1 VSQLKKRKD
10 YLVDDGRE
18 PDVYSAFAVPL
29 VTSAVYV
36 RAKSKENIIQACQNI
51 YSAWATLRNIVLVP
65 EEECE
70 ALMKEPKMFIPED
83 WVKFRKGK
91 YKGDVA
97 LVTELD
103 ADNRTCKAFYIPR
116 LNLDGKRKTNPRGG
130 RPQQALFDPVVAR
143 SAGEGGR
150 ISVVDNQRKIYRYR
164 NQTYTSGLI
173 TEDALSLNKVIQAPV
188 TPTYEE
194 FITFQKTGILDFG
207 QYDRTLRNL
216 EAHSLKV
223 GTKVT
228 VIVGQQMGLQGTVK
242 ELVDQ
247 DAIRIEF
254 SSDTQATSLD
264 VVVPNK
270 YVKIS
275 DYEMGDS
282 VVVIRGDKMGLKG
295 LVVEVTKGCVII
307 YDGNSK
313 ETVGL
318 SVKLEAKLTK
328 KIILVYQVVS
338 GGRTLSTS

>member
-18 PDVYSAFAVPL
+18 PDVQSAFAIPL

-36 RAKSKENIIQACQNI
+36 RAKSKEDIIRACQNI
-51 YSAWATLRNIVLVP
+51 YSAWATPRTIALVP

-70 ALMKEPKMFIPED
+70 ALMKEPKVFIPED

-97 LVTELD
+97 LVTEVD

-116 LNLDGKRKTNPRGG
+116 LNLDGEKKTNSQGG
-130 RPQQALFDPVVAR
+130 RKARPQQALFNPVVAQ
-143 SAGEGGR
+143 SAGEGRR
-150 ISVVDNQRKIYRYR
+150 ITVVDNQQNIFKYRD
-164 NQTYTSGLI
+164 QTYTSGLI
-173 TEDALSLNKVIQAPV
+173 TEDTLSLDKVIQAPA

-194 FITFQKTGILDFG
+194 FIIFQKTGILDFG
-207 QYDRTLRNL
+207 QYDRTLRNM
-216 EAHSLKV
+216 EALSLKV

-228 VIVGQQMGLQGTVK
+228 VIAGQQQGLQGTVK

-247 DAIRIEF
+247 DMIRIEF
-254 SSDTQATSLD
+254 PSDTQTTSLD
-264 VVVPNK
+264 IIVPNK

-282 VVVIRGDKMGLKG
+282 VVVIRGDKMGVKG
-295 LVVEVTKGCVII
+295 LVVEVMEGCVVI
-307 YDGNSK
+307 YEGNSR
-313 ETVGL
+313 ETV
-318 SVKLEAKLTK
+318 
-328 KIILVYQVVS
+328 
-338 GGRTLSTS
+338 